1 MTVRSILLFGEPV
14 LRKVC
19 KPVTEMTPR
28 ILTLL
33 DDLKDTLYAEPG
45 RAGLA
50 APQIGLLRRVV
61 VMDINDGAGLREFI
75 NPEIVEASGEQEGM
89 EGCLS
94 LPNYYGNV
102 KRHGHVKVRHMGRNG
117 EELWTEA
124 DGLLAVCIQHELDH
138 LDGILFIDRMTDP
151 MLVHDKTGQYLSRA
165 DALKQANQ
173 AVCNW
178 KPPYELK

>member
-1 MTVRSILLFGEPV
+1 MTVREILPFGDSV

-28 ILTLL
+28 IVTLL

-61 VMDINDGAGLREFI
+61 VMDVGEGFKEFI
-75 NPEIVEASGEQEGM
+75 NPEIVEAEGEIEGM

-94 LPNYYGNV
+94 LPGYYGMV
-102 KRHGHVKVRHMGRNG
+102 KRYAKVKVRSMARDGS
-117 EELWTEA
+117 EVWTEA
-124 DGLLAVCIQHELDH
+124 EGFYAVCIQHELDH

-151 MLVHDKTGQYLSRA
+151 VLVNDKTKHRMQRI
-165 DALKQANQ
+165 DAINQANA